1 MHFIIMEF
9 IGRDEGISV
18 LEDQFEKVEHPFVII
33 KGSVVSVRVD

>member
-9 IGRDEGISV
+9 IGRDEEMSV
-18 LEDQFEKVEHPFVII
+18 LKNQFEKVEHPFVII